1 MLPGHLTEQIKATDS
16 LLRIFVLMVQILVG
30 ALSPR
35 YWPNCGGKAGSLEE
49 SHAGDVGISVETHY
63 LSENCFF
70 IGHGEVGISLHGQP
84 S

>member
-1 MLPGHLTEQIKATDS
+1 MVPGHLIEQIKATD
-16 LLRIFVLMVQILVG
+16 LALRISRLPMVQILVG

-35 YWPNCGGKAGSLEE
+35 YRPSCRGKAGSLEE
-49 SHAGDVGISVETHY
+49 SNAGDVVKIFD

-70 IGHGEVGISLHGQP
+70 FRHREVGISLHGQP